1 MPDRRGN
8 RRSQNQGQRQDEHD
22 RIPFYNARLFSMYE
36 SLIQS
41 YTHFT
46 YHSNHMFHVLERAL
60 HGTQNSINSNPYP
73 WLNPQPQQPQ
83 PHQPQQPH
91 PQPQPQPHQQPHP
104 QPRQPMNAWRS
115 VDVRTPPPLRTP
127 LENNIVNALMGM
139 LYPPEEQRLTQAEL
153 NERIEFT
160 QYQNLTEPLY
170 TVCSITQ
177 DTFEPTQ
184 RVARIRHC
192 GHIFNSDSLMEWLR
206 INNTCPTC
214 RHNLRTSPTTATT
227 ATTDATR
234 PLQRG
239 ISIPLESEININSFY
254 NELLRNSGN
263 LPGFELNTVNDD
275 SIVFSFDLMNR
286 RPSTNGSSSS
296 GASGASG
303 STGPRNIE

>member
-1 MPDRRGN
+1 
-8 RRSQNQGQRQDEHD
+8 
-22 RIPFYNARLFSMYE
+22 L
-36 SLIQS
+36 
-41 YTHFT
+41 
-46 YHSNHMFHVLERAL
+46 
-60 HGTQNSINSNPYP
+60 
-73 WLNPQPQQPQ
+73 
-83 PHQPQQPH
+83 
-91 PQPQPQPHQQPHP
+91 
-104 QPRQPMNAWRS
+104 
-115 VDVRTPPPLRTP
+115 RTPPPLRDPPLRDPPLRTP

-139 LYPPEEQRLTQAEL
+139 LHQPEEPRLTQAEL
-153 NERIEFT
+153 NERIEFA
-160 QYQNLTEPLY
+160 QFQNLTEPLN

-206 INNTCPTC
+206 MNNTCPTC
-214 RHNLRTSPTTATT
+214 RHNLRTSNGRAPASASAPAPASASSASTSAAT
-227 ATTDATR
+227 TR

-239 ISIPLESEININSFY
+239 VSIPLESEININSFY

-275 SIVFSFDLMNR
+275 SIVFSFDLLNR

-303 STGPRNIE
+303 ASGSTGPRNIDDVD

>member
-160 QYQNLTEPLY
+160 QYQNLTEPLN

-254 NELLRNSGN
+254 NELLRNSRN